1 MRLPSVLHL
10 RHEWEF
16 VTTQSGRRLSRRCV
30 HCGKYKLAADALGRA
45 WRDNAQR
52 NGTHTW

>member
-16 VTTQSGRRLSRRCV
+16 VTTQSDRGLSRRCV

-52 NGTHTW
+52 NGSHTW